1 MRNSF
6 KLVEEYFWN
15 DDLELTNTKST
26 TIVLKKGG
34 DTFFIA
40 HIEDREQYLRL
51 LDNYTRFRLTTVTKV
66 RQMRYN
72 EIANKLQENK
82 DRFRQYFI

>member
-1 MRNSF
+1 MGNCYGEPTQLTREEARIESEFFLLGSKVEMRNSF

-34 DTFFIA
+34 YNFFIA
-40 HIEDREQYLRL
+40 YIEDWE
-51 LDNYTRFRLTTVTKV
+51 
-66 RQMRYN
+66 RY
-72 EIANKLQENK
+72 
-82 DRFRQYFI
+82 